1 MLKFALLYMT
11 DSSMLIYVY
20 EWLHICAEC
29 VCLQGFPPAS
39 SDMLH
44 WIFSDLSLGVHTLYM
59 HVHCTKPPSVF
70 VPHVYVI
77 NVQIKLIGEGTT
89 WTFFRCLWFTAPYS
103 GQSHRG
109 AESTGKSNKS
119 KQNVCAK
126 GRDASAQ
133 IGYKR
138 QEGWGGCCFPFLPP
152 CPIWTGETI
161 LHTSFR
167 HWLASPGS
175 VTP

>member
-29 VCLQGFPPAS
+29 VYLQGFPPAS

-89 WTFFRCLWFTAPYS
+89 WTLFSDVYDLQLHILARAIEELNLQGNLIRASRMCVLRAEMRLLKLDIRGKRGGVDAVFPSFLHVQSEQEKPYYTLPS
-103 GQSHRG
+103 G
-109 AESTGKSNKS
+109 T
-119 KQNVCAK
+119 
-126 GRDASAQ
+126 D
-133 IGYKR
+133 
-138 QEGWGGCCFPFLPP
+138 
-152 CPIWTGETI
+152 
-161 LHTSFR
+161 
-167 HWLASPGS
+167 
-175 VTP
+175 